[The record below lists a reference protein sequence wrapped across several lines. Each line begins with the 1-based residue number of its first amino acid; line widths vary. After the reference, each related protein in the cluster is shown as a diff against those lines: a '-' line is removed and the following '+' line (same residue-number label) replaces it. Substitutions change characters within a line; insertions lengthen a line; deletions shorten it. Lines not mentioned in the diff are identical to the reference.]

1 MLYVTCLNSCVLYWR
16 PSATRAPPT
25 ASVLPTPL
33 IPYLSHKKFLSAPYT
48 LCCFCALVSSICSH
62 SLQDSSF
69 PFSFLSITMTML
81 LFMSWIP
88 WAEYFFP
95 LILCIEWNLYCD
107 LLEGREQ
114 VYSAWLNINVEY
126 IVNCIEVLKAIYHIV
141 HCSCKDT
148 YIYNSIFT
156 WKIHFGNRSFKTP
169 SVVFSLYALIAYLS
183 QEYFID
189 SNYPVPLII

>member
-81 LFMSWIP
+81 LFMLSLSSTLSWILFSFNPLHWMEPRLWSP
-88 WAEYFFP
+88 WGQRTGLQCLAQHKCGIHSKLYWGSEGNLPHCSLLLWRHLYLQFYF
-95 LILCIEWNLYCD
+95 Y
-107 LLEGREQ
+107 LEDSFWEQ
-114 VYSAWLNINVEY
+114 VI
-126 IVNCIEVLKAIYHIV
+126 
-141 HCSCKDT
+141 
-148 YIYNSIFT
+148 
-156 WKIHFGNRSFKTP
+156 
-169 SVVFSLYALIAYLS
+169 
-183 QEYFID
+183 
-189 SNYPVPLII
+189 